1 MKPGIFLLLLGL
13 LFSTLSNAQE
23 KIEWSPSQKITVN
36 DFKGPAPDAKTRQ
49 TLIAHTGIES
59 KLTGPDIKLLK
70 NFNPQVA
77 NYFFPGDSWILASDK
92 SRLAYFTAL
101 FDMNEWMARELRKRC
116 KENRKVVLAG
126 QYELIYAQL
135 AGEFAQI
142 REQYDQ
148 ETDYGYNKTKQQEWE
163 KKIAERISD
172 LSDFCRTCGK
182 KN

>member
-1 MKPGIFLLLLGL
+1 MKSITIIILLSACSGL
-13 LFSTLSNAQE
+13 TLAQE
-23 KIEWSPSQKITVN
+23 KIEWSPSQKITVG
-36 DFKGPAPDAKTRQ
+36 DFKGPAPDPKTKQ
-49 TLIAHTGIES
+49 SLIAHTGIES

-92 SRLAYFTAL
+92 SRLSYFQAL

-126 QYELIYAQL
+126 QYELIYAQITS
-135 AGEFAQI
+135 EFSKI

-148 ETDYGYNKTKQQEWE
+148 ETDYGYDKSSQQEWE
-163 KKIAERISD
+163 NKIHERISD